1 MNTNQKLRILLTQ
14 KKLLKLQRLK
24 KYYIALLWGAL
35 LLLALYGSPSP
46 TQKPLL
52 KIDAKDYIIPPP
64 KPNVDDEAAWN
75 EID

>member
-52 KIDAKDYIIPPP
+52 KIDLKDYIIPKP
-64 KPNVDDEAAWN
+64 KPKINND
-75 EID
+75 